1 MLRILPI
8 FRGKPNNYAKI
19 DNFVSR
25 SAQPKEDDFQW
36 LKNEGVTDVINFR
49 TMVEPGQNFDEK
61 RVVEG
66 LGMKY
71 HNIPSITPEPNEEK
85 IAKFLD
91 IVEGV
96 REQGRNVHIHCKAGA
111 DRTGMYA
118 FIYKTVKGIGTMTE
132 NIQEWIDFGHNTKR
146 FPNLINYV
154 KGLKIL

>member
-96 REQGRNVHIHCKAGA
+96 REQGGNVHIHCKAGA
-111 DRTGMYA
+111 DRTGCTLL
-118 FIYKTVKGIGTMTE
+118 FI
-132 NIQEWIDFGHNTKR
+132 KR
-146 FPNLINYV
+146 
-154 KGLKIL
+154 